1 MKRVYFAWVI
11 ILWISCFSVQTS
23 STTNF
28 ENNSVVS
35 LSQSSLEAPSIDWP
49 YSEPGV
55 VIAWDGAYNGQTEE
69 VWGSSAW
76 VNDSDGVDCVLYRYR
91 WTSQTEWINRTTT
104 LMEGNDT
111 TGRYYGNFTYEVWW
125 NWESGSV
132 ETEGDGGFFQ
142 FKIFANDTLG
152 NWNETIPVQYN
163 GGYILVYPPADY
175 VLFTSLV
182 NVAIIGTVIVSIV
195 LVIWAIRKYR

>member
-1 MKRVYFAWVI
+1 MKRVYFAWII
-11 ILWISCFSVQTS
+11 ILGISCISVHAG
-23 STTNF
+23 STIAL
-28 ENNSVVS
+28 ENRVVVV
-35 LSQSSLEAPSIDWP
+35 LSQNQSDGPTIDWP
-49 YSEPGV
+49 YSNYSV
-55 VIAWDGAYNGQTEE
+55 VIAWDGAYNSQTEE
-69 VWGSSAW
+69 VWGSSYW

-111 TGRYYGNFTYEVWW
+111 TGRYYGNFTYDVWW
-125 NWESGSV
+125 NWDSGSV
-132 ETEGDGGFFQ
+132 ETEGDGGNFQ

-163 GGYILVYPPADY
+163 GGYILVYHPADY

-182 NVAIIGTVIVSIV
+182 NIAIIGIVIVSIV
-195 LVIWAIRKYR
+195 